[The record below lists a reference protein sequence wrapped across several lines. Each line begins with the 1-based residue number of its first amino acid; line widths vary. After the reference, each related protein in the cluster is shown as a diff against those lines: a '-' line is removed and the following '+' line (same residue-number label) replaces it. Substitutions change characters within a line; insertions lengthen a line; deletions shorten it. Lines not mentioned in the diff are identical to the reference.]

1 MKCSICKQEIEL
13 VPSAAERAKK
23 FGGTASHYTHLF
35 TEHAACIIQKRT
47 AETLQLIQEA
57 AQ

>member
-23 FGGTASHYTHLF
+23 FGGTASHYTRLF
-35 TEHAACIIQKRT
+35 TKHAACIIQKRT

-57 AQ
+57 TQ